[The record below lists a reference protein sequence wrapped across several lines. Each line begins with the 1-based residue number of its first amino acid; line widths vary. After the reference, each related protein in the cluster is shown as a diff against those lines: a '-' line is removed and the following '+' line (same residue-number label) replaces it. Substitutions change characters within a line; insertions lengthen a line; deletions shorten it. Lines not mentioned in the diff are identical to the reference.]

1 MRRGVRMLHITAG
14 DSKGFKHD
22 SALGVALMC
31 LVCVRA
37 GVRVAGVQ
45 GGSEGVCGK
54 GIGGGSMEG
63 RGHAVG
69 APRRG

>member
-1 MRRGVRMLHITAG
+1 
-14 DSKGFKHD
+14 
-22 SALGVALMC
+22 MC

-54 GIGGGSMEG
+54 GIGGGSIEG